1 MKKVVVLIV
10 ACFMVV
16 GLSMALDYGVRGGLS
31 LANLALDPEFD
42 EWGASEFDDVIKMG
56 FYGGIFVQHP
66 LSETMGLMGELN
78 YIQKG
83 DRYHAEE
90 SGNDYNYFFYGK
102 VLEMPVLFYFLPME
116 KMTLYAG
123 PVLGYV
129 LKGGYK
135 QQVSI
140 DDPAISQFQGLDM
153 NEYINRF
160 EFSAAV
166 GGRYQFAGKYF
177 GEIRYIY
184 GMSNMFKDDT
194 DGMLPDE
201 IEGKTSTLTIGL
213 GVNL

>member
-1 MKKVVVLIV
+1 MKRLVLLFAVLCV
-10 ACFMVV
+10 AV
-16 GLSMALDYGVRGGLS
+16 GMSMALDYGVRGGVALG
-31 LANLALDPEFD
+31 NMALDPEFE
-42 EWGASEFDDVIKMG
+42 EWGSSDFDDVIKMG
-56 FYGGIFVQHP
+56 FYGGFFIQYP

-83 DRYHAEE
+83 DRYHQEVD
-90 SGNDYNYFFYGK
+90 GDNLNYIFYGK
-102 VLEMPVLFYFLPME
+102 VLEMPILFYFLPME

-129 LKGGYK
+129 LKGGFKYK
-135 QQVSI
+135 VSV
-140 DDPAISQFQGLDM
+140 DDPAISWYEGLDM

-160 EFSAAV
+160 ELSAAA

-177 GEIRYIY
+177 GEVRYIY
-184 GMSNMFKDDT
+184 GFSNIFKDDT

-201 IEGKTSTLTIGL
+201 MEGKTSTLTIGF

>member
-1 MKKVVVLIV
+1 MKKVILLFAVLCL
-10 ACFMVV
+10 AA
-16 GLSMALDYGVRGGLS
+16 GLSMALDYGVRGGLV
-31 LANLALDPEFD
+31 LGNMALDPEFD
-42 EWGASEFDDVIKMG
+42 EWGPPEAEDKIKMG
-56 FYGGIFVQHP
+56 FYGGVFIQHP
-66 LSETMGLMGELN
+66 LNETMGIMAEIN

-83 DRYHAEE
+83 DKYTFDD
-90 SGNDYNYFFYGK
+90 SGDEIAYIFYGK
-102 VLEMPVLFYFLPME
+102 ILEMPVLLYFTPME

-135 QQVSI
+135 YQVSI
-140 DDPAISQFQGLDM
+140 DDPSISYYEGLDM
-153 NEYINRF
+153 NEYLNRF

-184 GMSNMFKDDT
+184 GMSNMFSDDNPE
-194 DGMLPDE
+194 LPPDTS
-201 IEGKTSTLTIGL
+201 GKTSTLTIGL

>member
-1 MKKVVVLIV
+1 MKKTVVLLLT
-10 ACFMVV
+10 CFMVV
-16 GLSMALDYGVRGGLS
+16 GMSMALDYGVRGGLS
-31 LANLALDPEFD
+31 LGNMALDPEFD
-42 EWGASEFDDVIKMG
+42 EWGPPDAEDKIKMG
-56 FYGGIFVQHP
+56 FYGGVFVQYP
-66 LSETMGLMGELN
+66 LSETMGIMGELN
-78 YIQKG
+78 FIQKG
-83 DRYHAEE
+83 DNYYFEE
-90 SGNDYNYFFYGK
+90 SGDDINYIFYGK

-135 QQVSI
+135 YKVSI
-140 DDPAISQFQGLDM
+140 DDPAISWYEGLDM
-153 NEYINRF
+153 NEWINRF

-184 GMSNMFKDDT
+184 GMSNMFSDDNPE
-194 DGMLPDE
+194 LPPE
-201 IEGKTSTLTIGL
+201 TEGKTSTLTIGF

>member
-1 MKKVVVLIV
+1 MKKTVVLLLT
-10 ACFMVV
+10 CFMVV

-31 LANLALDPEFD
+31 LGNMPLDPEFD
-42 EWGASEFDDVIKMG
+42 EWGPPEAEDKIKMG
-56 FYGGIFVQHP
+56 FYGGVFVRHP
-66 LSETMGLMGELN
+66 LSETMGIMGELN

-83 DRYHAEE
+83 DNYSFED
-90 SGNDYNYFFYGK
+90 SGHDFNYIFFGK

-135 QQVSI
+135 YKISFENPDVSQYTGM
-140 DDPAISQFQGLDM
+140 DL

-194 DGMLPDE
+194 DGLLPEE